1 MKVSI
6 YIFLSIISVFI
17 CQNIITSW
25 NYDKVAM
32 YDLQKINTFLNN
44 FAQNPLDIPIT
55 LKNNTLTINN
65 IKLIQIDTNLYDSL
79 INYNTGLLL
88 LAPNK
93 ITLYFNFSYEDG
105 TQRGDTTLELKI
117 LTFKLKV
124 SNDKTTDKKATFE
137 IKMTS
142 PLENYSIHG
151 IQDKT
156 LLEAL
161 KYLFCKGFQDNSVLN
176 KIIPEKMETGLY
188 NYYTEY
194 YKNIKEFNIQTKDF
208 FGNLK
213 LSIKNNEFLYFCED
227 LLGEYKTAF
236 CYYKG
241 NVQDI
246 EGSKDDKTL
255 LPLKN
260 ERFSHNEDDLYNLF
274 INNDLF
280 EYSMDYFVKNYFE
293 KNAKIYNNK
302 TNTKQLSYDFTVNSL
317 NKYFRG
323 LEFLQKTDFFDCEI
337 YIEKG
342 NLNEVVY
349 KVRVNIR
356 DENKNYFEMRVTS
369 GLTLDIP
376 IKKSVRF
383 DICLKDTKTK
393 NVEII
398 FSTTKPQVEVSDFE
412 GLQKAIE
419 ESFDFSK
426 NPICLNNDGISL
438 RDYFAEISK
447 AYAKEEGLYFEGP
460 QLYQ

>member
-124 SNDKTTDKKATFE
+124 SNDKTTEKKANFE

-194 YKNIKEFNIQTKDF
+194 YKNIKEFNIKTKDF

-293 KNAKIYNNK
+293 KNVKIYNNK

>member
-32 YDLQKINTFLNN
+32 YELQKINTFLIN

-124 SNDKTTDKKATFE
+124 SNDKTTEKKANFE

-194 YKNIKEFNIQTKDF
+194 FKNIKEFNIQTKDF

-356 DENKNYFEMRVTS
+356 DENKNFFEMRVTS

-383 DICLKDTKTK
+383 DICIKDTKTK

-419 ESFDFSK
+419 ESFDFSY

-438 RDYFAEISK
+438 RDYFAEITK

>member
-1 MKVSI
+1 
-6 YIFLSIISVFI
+6 
-17 CQNIITSW
+17 
-25 NYDKVAM
+25 
-32 YDLQKINTFLNN
+32 
-44 FAQNPLDIPIT
+44 
-55 LKNNTLTINN
+55 
-65 IKLIQIDTNLYDSL
+65 
-79 INYNTGLLL
+79 
-88 LAPNK
+88 
-93 ITLYFNFSYEDG
+93 LYFNFSYEDG

-188 NYYTEY
+188 NCYTEY
-194 YKNIKEFNIQTKDF
+194 FKNIKEFNLQTKDF

-323 LEFLQKTDFFDCEI
+323 LEYLQKTDYFDCEI

-356 DENKNYFEMRVTS
+356 NENKDYFEMRVTS

-383 DICLKDTKTK
+383 DICIKDTKTK

>member
-1 MKVSI
+1 MKISI

-124 SNDKTTDKKATFE
+124 SNDKATDKKATFE
-137 IKMTS
+137 IRMTS

-323 LEFLQKTDFFDCEI
+323 LEYLQKTDYFDCEI

-356 DENKNYFEMRVTS
+356 DENKDYFEMRVTS

-438 RDYFAEISK
+438 RDYFAEITK

>member
-124 SNDKTTDKKATFE
+124 SNDKTTEKKANFE

-188 NYYTEY
+188 HYYTEY
-194 YKNIKEFNIQTKDF
+194 FKNIKEFNIQTKDF

-323 LEFLQKTDFFDCEI
+323 LEYLQKTDYFDCEI

-376 IKKSVRF
+376 IKKSVKF
-383 DICLKDTKTK
+383 DICIKDTKTK

-412 GLQKAIE
+412 GLQRAIE

-438 RDYFAEISK
+438 RDYFAEITK

>member
-1 MKVSI
+1 MKVST
-6 YIFLSIISVFI
+6 YIFLTFFSIFL

-32 YDLQKINTFLNN
+32 YDLQKINTFLNT
-44 FAQNPLDIPIT
+44 FAQNPIDIPVVISNKT
-55 LKNNTLTINN
+55 LGINN

-93 ITLYFNFSYEDG
+93 ITLYFNFSYSDG
-105 TQRGDTTLELKI
+105 TQKGDATLELKI

-124 SNDKTTDKKATFE
+124 INDKVTDKKAKFE

-142 PLENYSIHG
+142 PLENYAVPG

-156 LLEAL
+156 FLETL
-161 KYLFCKGFQDNSVLN
+161 KYTLCEGFQDTQVLS
-176 KIIPEKMETGLY
+176 KMIPEKMETGLY
-188 NYYTEY
+188 NCYTEY
-194 YKNIKEFNIQTKDF
+194 YKNVKEFNLQTKDF

-213 LSIKNNEFLYFCED
+213 LNIKNDQFLYFCED

-241 NVQDI
+241 KVQDA
-246 EGSKDDKTL
+246 EGSNDDKTKC
-255 LPLKN
+255 PLNN
-260 ERFSHNEDDLYNLF
+260 ERFSHNDDDLYNLF
-274 INNDLF
+274 IHNDLF
-280 EYSMDYFVKNYFE
+280 GYSMDYFVKNYFE
-293 KNAKIYNNK
+293 KNVKIYNNK
-302 TNTKQLSYDFTVNSL
+302 TNTKQLSYDFSVASL

-323 LEFLQKTDFFDCEI
+323 LESLQKTDYFDCEI

-356 DENKNYFEMRVTS
+356 DTNKNYFEMRVTS
-369 GLTLDIP
+369 GITLDIP

-383 DICLKDTKTK
+383 DICLKETKTK
-393 NVEII
+393 SVEIL
-398 FSTTKPQVEVSDFE
+398 FSTTKPQVEVSNFE

-419 ESFDFSK
+419 ESFDFSY
-426 NPICLNNDGISL
+426 NPICLNSDGISL
-438 RDYFAEISK
+438 KDYFAEITN

>member
-93 ITLYFNFSYEDG
+93 ITLYFNFSYEYG

-124 SNDKTTDKKATFE
+124 SNDKVIDKKATFE

-255 LPLKN
+255 LSLKN

-293 KNAKIYNNK
+293 KNVKIYNNK

-323 LEFLQKTDFFDCEI
+323 LEYLQKTDYFDCEI

-376 IKKSVRF
+376 IKKSVKF
-383 DICLKDTKTK
+383 DICIKDTKTK

-398 FSTTKPQVEVSDFE
+398 FSTTKPQVEVSDFG
-412 GLQKAIE
+412 GLQRAIE

-438 RDYFAEISK
+438 RDYFAEITK

>member
-32 YDLQKINTFLNN
+32 YDLQKLNTFLNN

-293 KNAKIYNNK
+293 KNVKIYNNK

-323 LEFLQKTDFFDCEI
+323 LEYLQKTDYFDCEI

-356 DENKNYFEMRVTS
+356 NANKDYFEMRVTS

-383 DICLKDTKTK
+383 DICIKDTKTK

>member
-124 SNDKTTDKKATFE
+124 SNDKTTEKKANFE

-151 IQDKT
+151 IQDKI

-194 YKNIKEFNIQTKDF
+194 FKNIKEFNIQTKDF

-323 LEFLQKTDFFDCEI
+323 LEYLQKTDYFDCEI

-376 IKKSVRF
+376 IKKSVKF
-383 DICLKDTKTK
+383 DICIKDTKTK

-412 GLQKAIE
+412 GLQRAIE

-438 RDYFAEISK
+438 RDYFAEITK

>member
-124 SNDKTTDKKATFE
+124 SNDKTTEKKANFE

-151 IQDKT
+151 IQDKI

-194 YKNIKEFNIQTKDF
+194 FKNIKEFNIQTKDF

-246 EGSKDDKTL
+246 EGSNDDKTL

-323 LEFLQKTDFFDCEI
+323 LEYLQKTDYFDCEI

-356 DENKNYFEMRVTS
+356 DENKNFFEMRVTS

-383 DICLKDTKTK
+383 DICIKDTKTK

-412 GLQKAIE
+412 GLQRAIE

>member
-32 YDLQKINTFLNN
+32 YDIQKINTFLNN

-124 SNDKTTDKKATFE
+124 SNDKTTEKKATFE

-188 NYYTEY
+188 NCYTEY
-194 YKNIKEFNIQTKDF
+194 YKNIKEFNLQTKDF

-246 EGSKDDKTL
+246 EGSNDDKTL
-255 LPLKN
+255 IPLKN

-323 LEFLQKTDFFDCEI
+323 LEYLQKTDYFDCEI

-356 DENKNYFEMRVTS
+356 DENKDYFEMRVTS

-383 DICLKDTKTK
+383 DICIKDTKTK
-393 NVEII
+393 NVEIL

-426 NPICLNNDGISL
+426 NPISLNNDGISL

>member
-1 MKVSI
+1 
-6 YIFLSIISVFI
+6 
-17 CQNIITSW
+17 
-25 NYDKVAM
+25 
-32 YDLQKINTFLNN
+32 
-44 FAQNPLDIPIT
+44 
-55 LKNNTLTINN
+55 
-65 IKLIQIDTNLYDSL
+65 
-79 INYNTGLLL
+79 
-88 LAPNK
+88 
-93 ITLYFNFSYEDG
+93 
-105 TQRGDTTLELKI
+105 
-117 LTFKLKV
+117 
-124 SNDKTTDKKATFE
+124 
-137 IKMTS
+137 
-142 PLENYSIHG
+142 LENYSIHG

-188 NYYTEY
+188 NFYTEY
-194 YKNIKEFNIQTKDF
+194 FKNIKEFNIQTKDF

-323 LEFLQKTDFFDCEI
+323 LEYLQKTDYFDCEI

>member
-124 SNDKTTDKKATFE
+124 SNDKATDKKATFE

-260 ERFSHNEDDLYNLF
+260 ERFSNNEDDLYNLF

-323 LEFLQKTDFFDCEI
+323 LEYLQKTDYFDCEI

-356 DENKNYFEMRVTS
+356 DENKDYFEMRVTS
-369 GLTLDIP
+369 GLSLDIP

-438 RDYFAEISK
+438 RDYFAEITK

>member
-1 MKVSI
+1 MKVST
-6 YIFLSIISVFI
+6 YIFLTFFSIFL

-32 YDLQKINTFLNN
+32 YDLQKINTFLNT
-44 FAQNPLDIPIT
+44 FAQNPIDIPVVISNKT
-55 LKNNTLTINN
+55 LGINN

-79 INYNTGLLL
+79 INYNTSFLV
-88 LAPNK
+88 LATNK
-93 ITLYFNFSYEDG
+93 ITWYSNFSNKYG
-105 TQRGDTTLELKI
+105 AQRDDTTLELKI

-188 NYYTEY
+188 NCYNEY

-246 EGSKDDKTL
+246 EGSQEYKTL

-323 LEFLQKTDFFDCEI
+323 LEYLQKTDYFDCEI

-383 DICLKDTKTK
+383 DICIKDTKTK

-412 GLQKAIE
+412 GLQRAIE

>member
-323 LEFLQKTDFFDCEI
+323 LEYLQKTDYFDCEI

-383 DICLKDTKTK
+383 DICIKDTKTK

-412 GLQKAIE
+412 GLQRAIE

>member
-124 SNDKTTDKKATFE
+124 SNDKTTEKKATFE

-188 NYYTEY
+188 NCYTEY
-194 YKNIKEFNIQTKDF
+194 FKNIKEFNLQTKDF

>member
-1 MKVSI
+1 MKVCI

-44 FAQNPLDIPIT
+44 FAQNPIDIPIT

-124 SNDKTTDKKATFE
+124 SNDKATDKKATFE

-323 LEFLQKTDFFDCEI
+323 LEYLQKTDYFDCEI

-376 IKKSVRF
+376 IKKSVKF
-383 DICLKDTKTK
+383 DICIKDTKTK

-412 GLQKAIE
+412 GLQRAIE

-438 RDYFAEISK
+438 RDYFAEITK

>member
-124 SNDKTTDKKATFE
+124 SNDKTTEKKSNFE

-188 NYYTEY
+188 NCYTEY
-194 YKNIKEFNIQTKDF
+194 YKNIKEFNLQTKDF

-246 EGSKDDKTL
+246 EGSNDDKTL
-255 LPLKN
+255 IPLKN

-323 LEFLQKTDFFDCEI
+323 LEYLQKTDYFDCEI

-356 DENKNYFEMRVTS
+356 DENKDYFEMRVTS

-393 NVEII
+393 NVEIL

-426 NPICLNNDGISL
+426 NPISLNNDGISL
-438 RDYFAEISK
+438 RDYFAEITK

>member
-124 SNDKTTDKKATFE
+124 SNDKATDKKATFE

-323 LEFLQKTDFFDCEI
+323 LEYLQKTDYFDCEI

-356 DENKNYFEMRVTS
+356 DENKDYFEMRVTS
-369 GLTLDIP
+369 GLSLDIP

-393 NVEII
+393 SVEII

-438 RDYFAEISK
+438 RDYFAEITK

>member
-1 MKVSI
+1 MKI
-6 YIFLSIISVFI
+6 TTYLFLSLFSLFLS
-17 CQNIITSW
+17 QNIITSW

-32 YDLQKINTFLNN
+32 YDLQKLNTFLNN

-188 NYYTEY
+188 NCYTEY
-194 YKNIKEFNIQTKDF
+194 YKNIKKFNIQTKDF

-323 LEFLQKTDFFDCEI
+323 LEYLQKTDYFDCEI

-356 DENKNYFEMRVTS
+356 NANKDYFEMRVTS

-383 DICLKDTKTK
+383 DICIKDTKTK

-412 GLQKAIE
+412 GLQRAIE
-419 ESFDFSK
+419 ESFDFSY

>member
-124 SNDKTTDKKATFE
+124 SNDKATDKKATFE

-194 YKNIKEFNIQTKDF
+194 FKNIKEFNIQTKDF

-246 EGSKDDKTL
+246 EGSNDDKTL

-323 LEFLQKTDFFDCEI
+323 LEYLQKTDYFDCEI

-383 DICLKDTKTK
+383 DICIKDTKTK

-398 FSTTKPQVEVSDFE
+398 FSTTKPQVEVSDFG
-412 GLQKAIE
+412 GLQRVIE

>member
-1 MKVSI
+1 MKISI

-124 SNDKTTDKKATFE
+124 SNDKATDKKATFE

-188 NYYTEY
+188 NCYTEY
-194 YKNIKEFNIQTKDF
+194 FKNIKEFNLQTKDF

-323 LEFLQKTDFFDCEI
+323 LEYLQKTDYFDCEI

-356 DENKNYFEMRVTS
+356 DENKDYFEMRVTS

-383 DICLKDTKTK
+383 DICIKDTKTK
-393 NVEII
+393 SVEII

-438 RDYFAEISK
+438 RDYFAEITK

>member
-124 SNDKTTDKKATFE
+124 SNDKTTEKKATFE

-151 IQDKT
+151 IQDKI

-194 YKNIKEFNIQTKDF
+194 FKNIKEFNIQTKDF

-246 EGSKDDKTL
+246 EGSNDDKTL

-323 LEFLQKTDFFDCEI
+323 LEYLQKTDYFDCEI

-356 DENKNYFEMRVTS
+356 DENKNFFEMRVTS

-383 DICLKDTKTK
+383 DICIKDTKTK

-412 GLQKAIE
+412 GLQRAIE

>member
-32 YDLQKINTFLNN
+32 YDIQKINTFLNN

-188 NYYTEY
+188 NCYTEY
-194 YKNIKEFNIQTKDF
+194 FKNIKEFNLQTKDF

-323 LEFLQKTDFFDCEI
+323 LEYLQKTDYFDCEI

-356 DENKNYFEMRVTS
+356 DENKDYFEMRVTS

-383 DICLKDTKTK
+383 DICIKDTKTK
-393 NVEII
+393 NVEIL

-419 ESFDFSK
+419 ESFDFSE
-426 NPICLNNDGISL
+426 NPISLNNDGISL

>member
-124 SNDKTTDKKATFE
+124 SNDKATEKKATFE

-323 LEFLQKTDFFDCEI
+323 LEYLQKTDYFDCEI

-383 DICLKDTKTK
+383 DICIKDTKTK

>member
-32 YDLQKINTFLNN
+32 YDIQKINTFLNN

-188 NYYTEY
+188 NCYTEY
-194 YKNIKEFNIQTKDF
+194 FKNIKEFNLQTKDF

-323 LEFLQKTDFFDCEI
+323 LEYLQKTDYFDCEI

-356 DENKNYFEMRVTS
+356 DENKDYFEMRVTS

-383 DICLKDTKTK
+383 DICIKDTKTK
-393 NVEII
+393 NVEIL

-426 NPICLNNDGISL
+426 NPISLNNDGISL
-438 RDYFAEISK
+438 RDYFAEITK

>member
-105 TQRGDTTLELKI
+105 TQKGDTTLELKI

-124 SNDKTTDKKATFE
+124 SNDKATEKKANFE

-151 IQDKT
+151 IQDKA

-188 NYYTEY
+188 NFYTEY
-194 YKNIKEFNIQTKDF
+194 FKNIKEFNIQTKDF

-323 LEFLQKTDFFDCEI
+323 LEYLKKTDYFDCEI

-383 DICLKDTKTK
+383 DICIKDTKTK
-393 NVEII
+393 NVEIL

-412 GLQKAIE
+412 GLQRAIE
-419 ESFDFSK
+419 ESFDFSY

>member
-124 SNDKTTDKKATFE
+124 SNDKATDKKANFE

-293 KNAKIYNNK
+293 KNVKIYNNK

-323 LEFLQKTDFFDCEI
+323 LEYLQKTDYFDCEI

-356 DENKNYFEMRVTS
+356 DENKDYFEMRVTS

-383 DICLKDTKTK
+383 DICIKDTKTK

-412 GLQKAIE
+412 GLQRAIE

>member
-124 SNDKTTDKKATFE
+124 SNDKATDKKATFE
-137 IKMTS
+137 IRMTS

-213 LSIKNNEFLYFCED
+213 LNIKNNEFLYFCED

-293 KNAKIYNNK
+293 KNVKIYNNK

-323 LEFLQKTDFFDCEI
+323 LEYLQKTDYFDCEI

-356 DENKNYFEMRVTS
+356 DENKDYFEMRVTS
-369 GLTLDIP
+369 GLTLDIQ

-383 DICLKDTKTK
+383 DICIKDTKTK

-412 GLQKAIE
+412 GLQRAIE

>member
-1 MKVSI
+1 M
-6 YIFLSIISVFI
+6 
-17 CQNIITSW
+17 
-25 NYDKVAM
+25 
-32 YDLQKINTFLNN
+32 
-44 FAQNPLDIPIT
+44 
-55 LKNNTLTINN
+55 
-65 IKLIQIDTNLYDSL
+65 
-79 INYNTGLLL
+79 L

-188 NYYTEY
+188 NFYTEY
-194 YKNIKEFNIQTKDF
+194 FKNIKEFNIQTKDF

-323 LEFLQKTDFFDCEI
+323 LEYLQKTDHFDCEI

-383 DICLKDTKTK
+383 DICIKDTKTK

>member
-6 YIFLSIISVFI
+6 YIFISIISVFI

-44 FAQNPLDIPIT
+44 FAQNPIDIPIT

-124 SNDKTTDKKATFE
+124 SNDKTTEKKANFE

-188 NYYTEY
+188 NCYNEY
-194 YKNIKEFNIQTKDF
+194 YKNIKEFNLQTKDF

-260 ERFSHNEDDLYNLF
+260 ERFSHNEDDLYNIF

-293 KNAKIYNNK
+293 KNSKIYNNK

-323 LEFLQKTDFFDCEI
+323 LEYLQKTDYFDCEI

-383 DICLKDTKTK
+383 DICIKDTKTK
-393 NVEII
+393 NVEIL

>member
-124 SNDKTTDKKATFE
+124 SNDKATDKKATFE

-293 KNAKIYNNK
+293 KNVKIYNNK

-323 LEFLQKTDFFDCEI
+323 LEYLQKTDYFDCEI

-356 DENKNYFEMRVTS
+356 DENKDYFEMRVTS

-383 DICLKDTKTK
+383 DICIKDTKTK
-393 NVEII
+393 SVEII
-398 FSTTKPQVEVSDFE
+398 FSTTKPQVEVSDFG
-412 GLQKAIE
+412 GLQRAIE

>member
-124 SNDKTTDKKATFE
+124 SNDKATDKKATFE

-246 EGSKDDKTL
+246 EGSQEYKTL

-323 LEFLQKTDFFDCEI
+323 LEYLQKTDYFDCEI

-356 DENKNYFEMRVTS
+356 DENKDYFEMRVTS
-369 GLTLDIP
+369 GLSLDIP

-419 ESFDFSK
+419 ESFDFSY

-438 RDYFAEISK
+438 RDYFAEITK

>member
-124 SNDKTTDKKATFE
+124 SNDKATDKKATFE

-246 EGSKDDKTL
+246 EGSQEYKTL

-323 LEFLQKTDFFDCEI
+323 LEYLQKTDYFDCEI

-356 DENKNYFEMRVTS
+356 DENKDYFEMRVTS

-393 NVEII
+393 SVEII

-419 ESFDFSK
+419 ESFDFSY

-438 RDYFAEISK
+438 RDYFAEITK